1 MDDEYYQDNDDALWG
16 HREGDDESHAFT
28 PAQVEAYLRA
38 RQDTLVRKADPAW
51 IVDESG
57 GAHPPPAEQ
66 RERGGLTRQEAQK
79 QTYAPLYGTTDNN
92 PKAARALL
100 DGKAPMEQLILSIF
114 AGAARV
120 MRTGAAKYGTR
131 NWRREPI
138 SASTYEGALLRHFS
152 EWQDGHD
159 VDKDSGEHPFSH
171 MIATCMI
178 VLDAIEQGTFVDDR
192 DRTEIVNKENENE

>member
-1 MDDEYYQDNDDALWG
+1 MSDGNNNDNTERSRDRAGERALD
-16 HREGDDESHAFT
+16 R
-28 PAQVEAYLRA
+28 AQ
-38 RQDTLVRKADPAW
+38 
-51 IVDESG
+51 
-57 GAHPPPAEQ
+57 
-66 RERGGLTRQEAQK
+66 AQA
-79 QTYAPLYGTTDNN
+79 QTYRPLYGKRGTSCGAFTEAGELKQRGGADTPPAAERQLGGLTDNN

-100 DGKAPMEQLILSIF
+100 DGKAPLEQLILSIF

-120 MRTGAAKYGTR
+120 MAGGAVKYGVR

-138 SASTYEGALLRHFS
+138 SASTYEGALMRHFS

-192 DRTEIVNKENENE
+192 ERTEIVNKELDV